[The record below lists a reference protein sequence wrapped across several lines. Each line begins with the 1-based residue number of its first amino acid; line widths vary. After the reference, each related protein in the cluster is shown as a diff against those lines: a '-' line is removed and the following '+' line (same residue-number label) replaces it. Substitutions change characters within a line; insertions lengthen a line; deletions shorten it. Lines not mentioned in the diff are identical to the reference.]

1 MKKIALLFLFLF
13 AGVSSLF
20 AGEAAVKQAIINDV
34 KLCAEGKLMESVK
47 YHTKD
52 YVNTDL
58 DKGEK
63 LYYNDIL
70 LMATALDGKHPEEFM
85 LMLFRVQSG
94 KAPTPEQDKELR
106 KAAQSEQFKTAYPRL
121 CDMIN
126 SVAEQACKHQLKT
139 LKFIKVDVKGNLATA
154 VTEYETLDIA
164 DKTLSKKI
172 RKTTTHKLRKVNGI
186 WMFYEQT
193 VKKDKIIFRLK

>member
-13 AGVSSLF
+13 AGVTSLF
-20 AGEAAVKQAIINDV
+20 AGEAAVKQAIINDI
-34 KLCAEGKLMESVK
+34 KLAIEGKLMESVK
-47 YHTKD
+47 SHTKD

-63 LYYNDIL
+63 LSYNDIL

-85 LMLFRVQSG
+85 LMMFRIQAG
-94 KAPTPEQDKELR
+94 KAPTPEQERELR
-106 KAAQSEQFKTAYPRL
+106 KAAQNEQIKTAYPRL

-154 VTEYETLDIA
+154 VTEYEILDVA

-172 RKTTTHKLRKVNGI
+172 RKTTTHKLRKVNGV
-186 WMFYEQT
+186 WMFCEQT
-193 VKKDKIIFRLK
+193 VKRIK

>member
-13 AGVSSLF
+13 AGVTSLF
-20 AGEAAVKQAIINDV
+20 AGEAAVKQAIINDI
-34 KLCAEGKLMESVK
+34 KLAIEGKLMESVK
-47 YHTKD
+47 SHTKD

-63 LYYNDIL
+63 LSYNDIL
-70 LMATALDGKHPEEFM
+70 LMATALDGKHPEEFT
-85 LMLFRVQSG
+85 LMMFRIQAG
-94 KAPTPEQDKELR
+94 KAPTPEQERELR
-106 KAAQSEQFKTAYPRL
+106 KAAQNEQFKTAYPRL

-126 SVAEQACKHQLKT
+126 SVAGQACKHQLNT

-154 VTEYETLDIA
+154 VTEYEILDVA

-172 RKTTTHKLRKVNGI
+172 RKTTTHKLRKVNGV
-186 WMFYEQT
+186 WMFCEQT
-193 VKKDKIIFRLK
+193 VKRIK